1 MSIIIDEFKEW
12 NTPVIG
18 SYLLWQFSLGYY
30 ENHKDKQMP
39 TLIHEILAFPLLF
52 SKVYSDRISNRLESI
67 SDYVR
72 KFTETK
78 DSDLLLSYSNK
89 VSEYKVLVMKSI
101 DIAISLGFIG
111 FDSENALIIPIDDIT
126 SVKGSKAKLE
136 PYMSLGKKAKI
147 LGKWFS
153 EENLSTLTAEL
164 GVVL

>member
-30 ENHKDKQMP
+30 ENHKEKKMP
-39 TLIHEILAFPLLF
+39 TLVHEILAYPLLF
-52 SKVYSDRISNRLESI
+52 SKVYSNRISNKLNSI

-78 DSDLLLSYSNK
+78 DSDLLFNYSDK
-89 VSEYKVLVMKSI
+89 VSEYKELAMKSI
-101 DIAISLGFIG
+101 DIAISLGFIV
-111 FDSENALIIPIDDIT
+111 FDTENALIIPIDDIK
-126 SVKGSKAKLE
+126 SIKGSKAKLE

-153 EENLSTLTAEL
+153 EESLSTLTAEL